1 MKFGTAQIG
10 RHVIRVAIE
19 ADLLARRVG
28 QPERPRDF
36 DPLLF
41 GQNTE
46 SVVMLVTRRPDYV
59 FVTLDHRPGRS
70 VDRTMAITAETGRN
84 AQMDAKS
91 SPLRGRWRHLSG

>member
-1 MKFGTAQIG
+1 MKFGTTQIG

-28 QPERPRDF
+28 QPERPRDL

-41 GQNTE
+41 GQNAE
-46 SVVMLVTRRPDYV
+46 SVVVLITRRPDYV
-59 FVTLDHRPGRS
+59 FVTLDDGPRRP
-70 VDRTMAITAETGRN
+70 VDRTMAIAAETGRN

-91 SPLRGRWRHLSG
+91 SPLRGRRRHLSG